1 MRDTPSTNDDG
12 RVLLFDTADLVRA
25 RRMLAH
31 PHVRWTIGMAMS
43 AEPADRATQRQCVE
57 ALAEGIHKQS
67 GDEAARAVRLAML
80 LVAAG
85 MEPAQP
91 TDEQC

>member
-12 RVLLFDTADLVRA
+12 RVLFDAADLVRA
-25 RRMLAH
+25 VRMLAH
-31 PHVRWTIGMAMS
+31 PHLRWTIGMAMS
-43 AEPADRATQRQCVE
+43 AEPADREAQRQCRE
-57 ALAEGIHKQS
+57 ALVEGIRKQS

-85 MEPAQP
+85 LQP
-91 TDEQC
+91 VGEEC